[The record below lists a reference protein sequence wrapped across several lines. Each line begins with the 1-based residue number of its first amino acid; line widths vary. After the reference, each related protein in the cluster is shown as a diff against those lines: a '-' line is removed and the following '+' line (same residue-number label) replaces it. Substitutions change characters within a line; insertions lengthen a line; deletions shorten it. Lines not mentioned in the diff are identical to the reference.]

1 MDPLVIVLLAGPL
14 IAFATAINFAL
25 LNGGDWSLP
34 EIAGVLMLAVVID
47 ATFARIALAAA
58 RSGLPF

>member
-1 MDPLVIVLLAGPL
+1 MNPLAVVLLIGPL
-14 IAFATAINFAL
+14 IAFVTAVNFAL

-58 RSGLPF
+58 GSGLPF